1 MPPTSEG
8 QTSVA
13 SYFES
18 LCKEAE
24 LHGAKVLAER
34 VADPSPGH
42 IVIRIQLPHEVIE
55 GTYAIDKPTSPEQQA
70 MAFMA
75 AKARGIWRWPPV
87 EDEV

>member
-42 IVIRIQLPHEVIE
+42 IVIRIQLPHEVI
-55 GTYAIDKPTSPEQQA
+55 
-70 MAFMA
+70 
-75 AKARGIWRWPPV
+75 
-87 EDEV
+87 